1 MKTNRHGFKKIKVDP
16 QLQYRDKRR
25 NGMKKTFQKVI
36 CSAMILTMALPFAAC
51 GNRNES
57 WSTEPTVPENPS
69 ALDPD
74 VTTITFAVPEFSHID
89 NNHLRL
95 FNNELLNDGYKYQ
108 LKINTFEYDFE
119 KNQYFIDIE
128 NELKSGNAD
137 VAFLGLGDADNNIYR
152 LINSGAVMNL
162 DEVITSDKGK
172 ALYEAFPAALWEAG
186 KCNGHIYSI
195 PQANF
200 DDQGIFAAFNK
211 DFISEEAINNWDG
224 SLDGIY
230 NMIKDVKWKNSAPRF
245 QYLISDFG
253 FDGMIGCEIRNGV
266 LYDYD
271 TMKIVNALESE
282 KFINYMKVLEKM
294 KNEGFM
300 AESVSYYQNSSYAE
314 EEANLSSGKYL
325 VALSSGEPEAY
336 YAKEN
341 IVIKKL
347 APAIPSRINASI
359 GISSKTNKLD
369 AVLDFLGILYGEEK
383 YGNLLLYGQQDTNYK
398 LKDGLVVNMDGS
410 EPAYDFMAKVS
421 LNLFINV
428 HPVKGELYT
437 ANRKED
443 YFAFYNG
450 VKSSPFLGF
459 EADIAGNGTIENDLN
474 GFLDSLMEK
483 SLDNAVKEYSAKLK
497 SDGID
502 EYLNSLN
509 KQWETFH
516 K

>member
-245 QYLISDFG
+245 QYLITDFDFG
-253 FDGMIGCEIRNGV
+253 DMIGCEIRNGL

-271 TMKIVNALESE
+271 TKKIENPLESE
-282 KFINYMKVLEKM
+282 KFIRYFKTLNQM
-294 KNEGFM
+294 NSEGFM
-300 AESVSYYQNSSYAE
+300 SESVTYYQNTSYAA

-336 YAKEN
+336 YARDN

-347 APAIPSRINASI
+347 APAIPSRLNASI
-359 GISSKTNKLD
+359 GISSKTTKLD
-369 AVLDFLGILYGEEK
+369 AVVDFLGILYGEEK
-383 YGNLLLYGQQDTNYK
+383 YGNLLLYGRQDKDYK
-398 LKDGLVVNMDGS
+398 LKDGLVVNMDDS

-437 ANRKED
+437 ANRKD
-443 YFAFYNG
+443 SYFAFYNG

-459 EADIAGNGTIENDLN
+459 EADTTGYANVSKDLSN
-474 GFLDSLMEK
+474 FLDSLNK
-483 SLDNAVKEYSAKLK
+483 ITLDNAVKEYSEKLK
-497 SDGID
+497 TDGID
-502 EYLNSLN
+502 EYLKSVN
-509 KQWETFH
+509 KQWETFN

>member
-1 MKTNRHGFKKIKVDP
+1 
-16 QLQYRDKRR
+16 
-25 NGMKKTFQKVI
+25 MKKTFQKVI